1 MDVDMQATGE
11 SAYEVQIK
19 PNANWL
25 DFPVREL
32 FEFRDVLLLLVQRDF
47 LLKYKQTILGPLWFL
62 LQPLLT
68 TLVFTVIFNRVAQLP
83 TDGLPPILF
92 YLSGL
97 TIWSYLSLNVTSTS
111 NIFGNYAYLFEKV
124 YFPRLI
130 APLASTFSNAIA
142 MLVQFISLV
151 GFVFFFKLTGAK
163 FFPKYGEAIY
173 IIPLLMLQ
181 TAFLSLGVGLLCSAC
196 TAKYRDLTHLIAF
209 LLQIWMYVTP
219 IVYPASRISQQYH
232 WIILANP
239 AAPIIE
245 NFRGVVLGV
254 STITARENIISIAI
268 TGLLL
273 IAGLLIF
280 RRTERTFVDSI

>member
-1 MDVDMQATGE
+1 
-11 SAYEVQIK
+11 
-19 PNANWL
+19 
-25 DFPVREL
+25 
-32 FEFRDVLLLLVQRDF
+32 
-47 LLKYKQTILGPLWFL
+47 
-62 LQPLLT
+62 
-68 TLVFTVIFNRVAQLP
+68 
-83 TDGLPPILF
+83 
-92 YLSGL
+92 
-97 TIWSYLSLNVTSTS
+97 
-111 NIFGNYAYLFEKV
+111 
-124 YFPRLI
+124 
-130 APLASTFSNAIA
+130 
-142 MLVQFISLV
+142 
-151 GFVFFFKLTGAK
+151 
-163 FFPKYGEAIY
+163 
-173 IIPLLMLQ
+173 MLQ
-181 TAFLSLGVGLLCSAC
+181 TAFLSLGVGLLFSAC

-268 TGLLL
+268 TGVLL